1 MSPKKHISMRLDPEF
16 KDALDATLEAEEKV
30 HGRTG
35 GVSLLFRRLG
45 ALYLREPL
53 PAQNWRSKNPEPQ
66 DEDLS
71 LRSMDDIEAE
81 LVEMERQ
88 VWTDWEPLDSKQK
101 NRAKRLLQTAE
112 SLTHPLMTDEPS
124 MNSHRGIVLIGRLRL
139 LVFSA
144 ES

>member
-1 MSPKKHISMRLDPEF
+1 MSPKKHISMRLDPSF
-16 KDALDATLEAEEKV
+16 KDALEATLEADEKV

-53 PAQNWRSKNPEPQ
+53 PAQNWRGTKPEPQ

-71 LRSMDDIEAE
+71 LLSMDDIEAE

-88 VWTDWEPLDSKQK
+88 VWELG
-101 NRAKRLLQTAE
+101 KR
-112 SLTHPLMTDEPS
+112 
-124 MNSHRGIVLIGRLRL
+124 
-139 LVFSA
+139 
-144 ES
+144 